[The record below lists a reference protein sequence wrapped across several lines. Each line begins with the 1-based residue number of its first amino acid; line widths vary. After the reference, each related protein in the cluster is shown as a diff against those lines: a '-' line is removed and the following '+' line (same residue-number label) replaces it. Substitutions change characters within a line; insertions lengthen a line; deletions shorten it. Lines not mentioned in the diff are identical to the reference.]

1 MKKKWS
7 IVISALVV
15 IIMGTIIVLL
25 NKEIK
30 EETEGIPGYEDAGIE
45 NLPKDERE
53 RLPEDWQVATDTEK
67 QGLAKGDLAPDFELT
82 TLAGDTVKLSDY
94 RGKKIMLNFWASWCP
109 PCRSEMPHM
118 ENYYTD
124 NKESDNMEIL
134 AVNMTKTEKN
144 KVESAKEFVDE
155 YKLTFPILL
164 DEDSEVMKMYQIK
177 VYPTSYI
184 INEEG
189 VITDKVMLPL
199 DDTMIKQLIEES
211 NVE

>member
-7 IVISALVV
+7 ILISVLVV
-15 IIMGTIIVLL
+15 IVMGAIIVML

-30 EETEGIPGYEDAGIE
+30 EETGGIPGYEDAGID

-53 RLPEDWQVATDTEK
+53 KLPEDWQVATDSEK
-67 QGLAKGDLAPDFELT
+67 PGLAKGDLAPDFELT

-94 RGKKIMLNFWASWCP
+94 QGKKIMLNFWASWCP

-118 ENYYTD
+118 ENYY
-124 NKESDNMEIL
+124 NENEESDNMEIL
-134 AVNMTKTEKN
+134 AVNMTKTEKD

-155 YKLTFPILL
+155 YKLSFPILL
-164 DEDSEVMKMYQIK
+164 DKDSEVMKMYQIK

-199 DDTMIKQLIEES
+199 DDKMIKQLIEES
-211 NVE
+211 NAE